1 VAEALAPGDD
11 EERPEAGDRPEAFG
25 EVVFDADSVED
36 VGGVGVRE
44 GEFPVVVPGKRSK
57 RCPLAFKRVKLTDI
71 GGLRWR

>member
-1 VAEALAPGDD
+1 VAEAFAPGAE
-11 EERPEAGDRPEAFG
+11 EERPETGDRPGAFG
-25 EVVFDADSVED
+25 EGVFDAESAEEVR
-36 VGGVGVRE
+36 GVGVRE